1 MDENFKLAVV
11 GNVSSVLIYKALGCE
26 VYGVLEQEQAQLATE
41 KLFSAHKG
49 DENKTAQYAVVFI
62 EEDFYK
68 EFSEDMIE
76 KFSKKAL
83 PAVIPVPSAKSGDDN
98 FASERLRKIV
108 ERAIGSDIL
117 G

>member
-1 MDENFKLAVV
+1 MEENFKLAVV

-26 VYGVLEQEQAQLATE
+26 VYGVVEVQEAQDQTE
-41 KLFSAHKG
+41 KLFMAHKD
-49 DENKTAQYAVVFI
+49 DENKTAQYAVVFV

-68 EFSEDMIE
+68 EFQEDLIE
-76 KFSKKAL
+76 KFTKRPL
-83 PAVIPVPSAKSGDDN
+83 PAVIPVPSAKSGDDD
-98 FASERLRKIV
+98 FATQRLRKIV